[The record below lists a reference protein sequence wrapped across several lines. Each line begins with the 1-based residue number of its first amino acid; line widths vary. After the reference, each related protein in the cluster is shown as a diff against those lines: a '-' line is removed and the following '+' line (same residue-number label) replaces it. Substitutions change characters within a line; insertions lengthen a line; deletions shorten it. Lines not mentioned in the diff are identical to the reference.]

1 MSDGLRLLT
10 SLIEHGSTSS
20 FRLLDRNLFVDSEE
34 QSAYDF
40 IRSHFRRYSELP
52 RIQTVE
58 QELDIELPDAPETID
73 FYLTKVQD
81 RSMFNAVRPVFNS
94 MRESLIRG
102 SSEEVRQ
109 HVSRLYS
116 ACRVHNASHDLRTI
130 GELGDELLRN
140 YNQVGMTDDLTG
152 VPTGWPTLDR
162 ETGGYQ
168 NGDLVVWAARPG
180 VGKTHALIHQAK
192 TSWMSGYSILF
203 VSMEMTLSQIANR
216 FYGHYAN
223 LDPDLIRKKRLSSWK
238 YPKLVAAVQELDS
251 SNRFHLYAGNM
262 GKRADDIDIL
272 IQELSPDIIYL
283 DGMYLVMPANAPRN
297 TNRYERVGYVLDEL
311 KRMTIERDRPIVSTT
326 QLNREAAGKKSKK
339 AGLETLGYSDAI
351 GTHSSV
357 VLGMKMPDK
366 VSLSRPN
373 ARFIEIFKGRE
384 GEAENFTINYSLT
397 PVDFS
402 ECQLEDD
409 TDSGATSRRGTA
421 EIDLNWMA

>member
-1 MSDGLRLLT
+1 
-10 SLIEHGSTSS
+10 
-20 FRLLDRNLFVDSEE
+20 
-34 QSAYDF
+34 
-40 IRSHFRRYSELP
+40 
-52 RIQTVE
+52 
-58 QELDIELPDAPETID
+58 
-73 FYLTKVQD
+73 
-81 RSMFNAVRPVFNS
+81 
-94 MRESLIRG
+94 
-102 SSEEVRQ
+102 
-109 HVSRLYS
+109 
-116 ACRVHNASHDLRTI
+116 
-130 GELGDELLRN
+130 
-140 YNQVGMTDDLTG
+140 
-152 VPTGWPTLDR
+152 
-162 ETGGYQ
+162 
-168 NGDLVVWAARPG
+168 
-180 VGKTHALIHQAK
+180 
-192 TSWMSGYSILF
+192 
-203 VSMEMTLSQIANR
+203 
-216 FYGHYAN
+216 
-223 LDPDLIRKKRLSSWK
+223 
-238 YPKLVAAVQELDS
+238 
-251 SNRFHLYAGNM
+251 M